1 MCVSFEPLVDKQVHF
16 NFVFCD
22 DSFGGEARYAARA
35 SNEGYPKVR
44 EHFTIT
50 EKAPTRA
57 ISCLKANTSAFTFKT
72 LLRHYLC

>member
-22 DSFGGEARYAARA
+22 DSFGGEARDEARA
-35 SNEGYPKVR
+35 SNEGHPKVR

-50 EKAPTRA
+50 EKAPTRTF
-57 ISCLKANTSAFTFKT
+57 SWLKENTSAFTFKI
-72 LLRHYLC
+72 LQGVQ